1 MKKRDLTV
9 GSISGGLWAFA
20 IPLML
25 GNVMQQL
32 YNLADTWIVG
42 QFIGDNALAAVGS
55 SYTLITFL
63 TSVIIGL
70 SLGTGT
76 FVSIAFGKR
85 RDDIV
90 RNGVFTSGIF
100 TAAITLLISAL
111 FYLFLDPIT
120 DILQIPDELY
130 NDTQTY
136 LSLVFIGFFA
146 TFIYNFFSN
155 ILRGMGNSAVPLIFL
170 GISVALN
177 VGLDVLFVIPLGMG
191 IAGAAI
197 ATVIAQYCSAAGI
210 LVYFFIAGR
219 RYVPQKA
226 DMKFNRENIRNILSL
241 SGFTCLQ
248 QSVMNFGILMIQG
261 LVNSFGTTVM
271 AAFAVAVKIDT
282 IAYMPV
288 QDFGNAFSVFTAQNF
303 GAGKYRRI
311 KSGIKQSL
319 ISVVLFCFTVST
331 VVFFLSKPLMSLFC
345 SDSETIAVGVQYLR
359 TEGLCYIGIGI
370 LFMLYG
376 YYRAVNKPLMSV
388 ILTVFSLG
396 TRVLLAYT
404 LSPLPLFGV
413 MGIWIAIPIGW
424 FLADA
429 VGIVYYIIRE
439 RNEYPKENNDYNYDN
454 E

>member
-1 MKKRDLTV
+1 MKKHDLTV
-9 GSISGGLWAFA
+9 GSISGGLWTFA
-20 IPLML
+20 VPLML

-42 QFIGDNALAAVGS
+42 KYVGDNALAAVGS

-76 FVSIAFGKR
+76 FISIAFGKK
-85 RDDIV
+85 RDDTI
-90 RNGVFTSGIF
+90 RNGIF
-100 TAAITLLISAL
+100 TAGVLTAGIALLITAL
-111 FYLFLDPIT
+111 FYIFLNPI
-120 DILQIPDELY
+120 ISMLQIPEELTG
-130 NDTQTY
+130 DTRTY
-136 LSLVFIGFFA
+136 LAWVFIGFFA

-155 ILRGMGNSAVPLIFL
+155 ILRGMGNSSVPLIFL

-177 VGLDVLFVIPLGMG
+177 IGLDALFVIPLGME
-191 IAGAAI
+191 IAGAAV
-197 ATVIAQYCSAAGI
+197 ATVISQYAAAVGI
-210 LVYFFIAGR
+210 SVYFLIFGKQYI
-219 RYVPQKA
+219 PKKS
-226 DMKFNRENIRNILSL
+226 DMKFSGENIRNILSL

-261 LVNSFGTTVM
+261 LVNSFGSSIM

-303 GAGKYRRI
+303 GAGKHERI

-319 ISVVLFCFTVST
+319 ISVVIFCFAVST
-331 VVFFLSKPLMSLFC
+331 AVFFLSEPLMSLFC
-345 SDSETIAVGVQYLR
+345 YDTGTIAVGVQYLR
-359 TEGLCYIGIGI
+359 IEGLCYVGIGI

-404 LSPLPLFGV
+404 LAPSELFGV
-413 MGIWIAIPIGW
+413 IGIWISIPIGW
-424 FLADA
+424 FLADL
-429 VGIVYYIIRE
+429 VGVGYYILHE
-439 RNEYPKENNDYNYDN
+439 RKSLT
-454 E
+454 

>member
-1 MKKRDLTV
+1 MKNRDLTA
-9 GSISGGLWAFA
+9 GSITGGLWAFA
-20 IPLML
+20 VPLML
-25 GNVMQQL
+25 GNIMQQL

-42 QFIGDNALAAVGS
+42 RFVGDNALAAVGS

-76 FVSIAFGKR
+76 FISIAFGKK
-85 RDDIV
+85 RDDTI
-90 RNGVFTSGIF
+90 RNGVFTSGVL
-100 TAAITLLISAL
+100 TAAITLVITAL
-111 FYLFLDPIT
+111 FYIFLDPI
-120 DILQIPDELY
+120 ISLLQIPAELTT
-130 NDTQTY
+130 DTKTY
-136 LSLVFIGFFA
+136 LAFVFIGFFA

-170 GISVALN
+170 GISVMMN
-177 VGLDVLFVIPLGMG
+177 IGLDMLFIIPLEMG

-197 ATVIAQYCSAAGI
+197 ATVISQYAAGI
-210 LVYFFIAGR
+210 GILLYFFIAGR
-219 RYVPQKA
+219 DYIPHKC
-226 DMKFNRENIRNILSL
+226 DMKFDRGNIRDILSL

-261 LVNSFGTTVM
+261 LVNSFGSTVM

-303 GAGKYRRI
+303 GAGKHDRI

-319 ISVVLFCFTVST
+319 ISVVLFCFAVST
-331 VVFFLSKPLMSLFC
+331 AVFFLSEPLMSLFS
-345 SDSETIAVGVQYLR
+345 SDSETVAVGTQYLR
-359 TEGLCYIGIGI
+359 TEGLCYVGIGI

-404 LSPLPLFGV
+404 LSPLPAFGV

-424 FLADA
+424 FIADA
-429 VGIVYYIIRE
+429 VGTGYYMIR
-439 RNEYPKENNDYNYDN
+439 
-454 E
+454 

>member
-1 MKKRDLTV
+1 MKNRDLTAS
-9 GSISGGLWAFA
+9 SITGGLWAFA
-20 IPLML
+20 VPLML
-25 GNVMQQL
+25 GNIMQQL

-42 QFIGDNALAAVGS
+42 RFVGDNALAAVGS

-76 FVSIAFGKR
+76 FISIAFGKK
-85 RDDIV
+85 RDDTI
-90 RNGVFTSGIF
+90 RNGVFTSGVL
-100 TAAITLLISAL
+100 TAAITLVITAL
-111 FYLFLDPIT
+111 FYIFLDPI
-120 DILQIPDELY
+120 ISLLQIPAELTT
-130 NDTQTY
+130 DTKTY
-136 LSLVFIGFFA
+136 LAFVFIGFFA

-170 GISVALN
+170 GISVMMN
-177 VGLDVLFVIPLGMG
+177 IGLDMLFIIPLEMG

-197 ATVIAQYCSAAGI
+197 ATVISQYAAGI
-210 LVYFFIAGR
+210 GILLYFFIAGR
-219 RYVPQKA
+219 DYIPHKC
-226 DMKFNRENIRNILSL
+226 DMKFDRGNIRDILSL

-261 LVNSFGTTVM
+261 LVNSFGSTVM

-303 GAGKYRRI
+303 GAGKHDRI

-319 ISVVLFCFTVST
+319 ISVVLFCFAVST
-331 VVFFLSKPLMSLFC
+331 AVFFLSEPLMSLFS
-345 SDSETIAVGVQYLR
+345 SDSETVAVGTQYLR
-359 TEGLCYIGIGI
+359 TEGLCYVGIGI

-404 LSPLPLFGV
+404 LSPLPAFGV

-424 FLADA
+424 FIADA
-429 VGIVYYIIRE
+429 VGTGYYMIR
-439 RNEYPKENNDYNYDN
+439 
-454 E
+454 